1 MMRKHSNIPIF
12 IQHMGCPNQCVF
24 CDQHT
29 ITGAHSFCEESVR
42 QDIDAALETI
52 GNRECEIAYFGG
64 SFTGIDRDQML
75 RLLELAREY
84 TERGAVQGIRLSTRP
99 DYISPEIVEILL
111 QYPICAVE
119 LGIQSMDDAVLAASR
134 RGHTAQ
140 DTAAACMLLRKA
152 GIPFVGQMM
161 TGLPAANI
169 AIETKTAQQICEM
182 GACGARIYP
191 CIVFQ
196 KTPLTHMVETGTYT
210 PMSVEEAV
218 ERSAAVLEVFDTYE
232 IPCLKIGLH
241 DGVRLH
247 SPDTYFAGQH
257 HPALGEMVRSRL
269 YLHKIEAALQNF
281 DLPLLKRTI
290 RIGVAKGH
298 VSMAVGQNKEN
309 KRRILEKSRAKSVKI
324 LENPCLHGYNI
335 TVDIL

>member
-1 MMRKHSNIPIF
+1 MRKHSNIPIF

-84 TERGAVQGIRLSTRP
+84 TDRGAVQGIRLSTRP

-119 LGIQSMDDAVLAASR
+119 LGIQSMDDMVLTASQ

-140 DTAAACMLLRKA
+140 DTAGACMLLREA

-169 AIETKTAQQICEM
+169 EKETKTAQQICEM

-196 KTPLTHMVETGTYT
+196 KTPLAHMVEAGAYT

-218 ERSAAVLEVFDTYE
+218 ERSAAVLEVFDIYGV
-232 IPCLKIGLH
+232 PCLKIGLH
-241 DGVRLH
+241 DGEGLH
-247 SPDTYFAGQH
+247 SSDTYFAGPH
-257 HPALGEMVRSRL
+257 HPALGEMVRSRV
-269 YLHKIEAALQNF
+269 YLHKIEATLQNF
-281 DLPLLKRTI
+281 DSLLKRTI

-298 VSMAVGQNKEN
+298 ISMAVGQNKEN

-324 LENPCLHGYNI
+324 LENPCLRGYNI

>member
-1 MMRKHSNIPIF
+1 MKKHSNIPIF

-42 QDIDAALETI
+42 QDIDTALETI

-64 SFTGIDRDQML
+64 SFTGIDRSQML
-75 RLLELAREY
+75 RLLDLAREY
-84 TERGAVQGIRLSTRP
+84 TDRGVVQGIRLSTRP

-119 LGIQSMDDAVLAASR
+119 LGIQSMDDMVLAASR
-134 RGHTAQ
+134 RGHAAG
-140 DTAAACMLLRKA
+140 DTTTACMLLRKA

-169 AIETKTAQQICEM
+169 ATETETAQQICEM
-182 GACGARIYP
+182 GACGTRIYP

-196 KTPLTHMVETGTYT
+196 KTPLAHMVEDGTYT
-210 PMSVEEAV
+210 PLSVEEAV
-218 ERSAAVLEVFDTYE
+218 ERSAAALEVFDAYGV
-232 IPCLKIGLH
+232 PCLKIGLH
-241 DGVRLH
+241 DGEGLH
-247 SPDTYFAGQH
+247 RSDTYFAGPH
-257 HPALGEMVRSRL
+257 HPALGEMVRSKV
-269 YLHKIEAALQNF
+269 YLHKIEAALQDF
-281 DLPLLKRTI
+281 DLLVKKTI

-309 KRRILEKSRAKSVKI
+309 KRRILEKSGAKSVKI
-324 LENPCLHGYNI
+324 LENPCLRGYNI
-335 TVDIL
+335 TIDVL